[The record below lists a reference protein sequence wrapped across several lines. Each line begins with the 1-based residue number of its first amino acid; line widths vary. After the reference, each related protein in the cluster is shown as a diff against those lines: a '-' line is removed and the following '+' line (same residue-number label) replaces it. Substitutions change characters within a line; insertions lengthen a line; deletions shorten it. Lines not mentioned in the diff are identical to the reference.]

1 MVNSHSLPDL
11 LFSSE
16 TTFHKR
22 AQENN
27 TAIQSIRFGG
37 KLALFMRFGTF
48 FFLMKAKQ
56 DKNN

>member
-1 MVNSHSLPDL
+1 MITMESTWSIAIH
-11 LFSSE
+11 FSSE

-22 AQENN
+22 AQEND

-48 FFLMKAKQ
+48 FL
-56 DKNN
+56 